1 MKGNDFEVRLL
12 HLRNGVPSGAIRLAD
27 LAALAGALQELNTRI
42 ARLVVGQD
50 GPGRSLE
57 AAAQV
62 AQLRLTGIRE
72 GSTRLEVGYGEQ
84 PTLDDPIFA
93 GAQDETADKFWQIVA
108 GIAVDSRPDW
118 VTNAIAASAADLVTA
133 MARSATEAVF
143 SGGAGREVSFDKLI
157 VDRTRWGGNDPAA
170 VSETAVAGQLY
181 AVNIETRRF
190 SIRDDIGNSIP
201 LEKVL
206 NLDEA
211 SALLG
216 QRVEA
221 RGSVSHGKG
230 GELRLAD
237 VTVSPAAIPADWLP
251 GGNADDLQNFLATAA
266 LASGPDPNGIEDM
279 TEGDIDE
286 LLALI
291 HG

>member
-251 GGNADDLQNFLATAA
+251 GGNAGDLQNFLATAA

>member
-12 HLRNGVPSGAIRLAD
+12 HLRNGVPSGAIGLAD
-27 LAALAGALQELNTRI
+27 LAVLASALQELNTRI

-84 PTLDDPIFA
+84 PTLDDSTFA
-93 GAQDETADKFWQIVA
+93 RAQDETVDKFWQIVA
-108 GIAVDSRPDW
+108 GIAADSRPDW
-118 VTNAIAASAADLVTA
+118 VTNAIAVSAADLVTA
-133 MARSATEAVF
+133 MARSAAGAVF
-143 SGGAGREVSFDKLI
+143 SGSAGREVSFEKLT
-157 VDRTRWGGNDPAA
+157 VDRSRWGGNDPAA
-170 VSETAVAGQLY
+170 MSEIAVAGQLY

-211 SALLG
+211 SVLLG

-221 RGSVSHGKG
+221 TGSVSHGKG
-230 GELRLAD
+230 GELRLTD

-251 GGNADDLQNFLATAA
+251 GGNTGGLQNFLATAA
-266 LASGPDPNGIEDM
+266 LAAGPDPNGIDDI